1 MNSERQLELIE
12 ANEKLVIAML
22 QANSERDAS
31 VKRLR
36 DMANSAGLDALTGL
50 SNRVVLLDRFRH
62 AIVKSKRPG
71 ERLALL
77 FIDLNK
83 LKHIND
89 TFGHAAGDQ
98 ALKIA
103 ARCFTAAS
111 RNSDMVCRYGGGE
124 FVILLEEIFEI
135 SDVVAVVEKII
146 SSLSV
151 PVQVGPYAISL
162 SASIGISLY
171 PDNGDEA
178 EMLIAL
184 ADKAMYAAKSIGNG
198 KFIFAGKT
206 ISQEILGTHLLPPLM
221 PHQILSVENDQREK
235 HRRSADEQ
243 LAKSTL
249 TAQEPRAEAEQA
261 LRRQTEFLALLAHEL
276 RNPLGSLR
284 NLVSVLKQAAPE
296 AAIGVK
302 AQGIIDRQVVH
313 MTKLLDDV
321 LDMSRISTGKLRLE
335 RTFVDI
341 VEVIGQ
347 VIETT
352 QASIN
357 ERRQTLCCDLPD
369 FPVEILA
376 DSTRLNQIFGN
387 LLDNASK
394 YTPKDKTI
402 ELAVDINNT
411 SVIIKITDTG
421 IGITAEALPNVF
433 KMFVQDS
440 HATHFN
446 GKGLG
451 IGLALVKE
459 LVEAHG
465 GMVTANSDGRGLG
478 SQFTVTLPRQLGVSC
493 NSQLRAGFRPPV
505 SGKIVSRG
513 VVYED
518 GAEFSAKV

>member
-1 MNSERQLELIE
+1 MDSERQLELVE
-12 ANEKLVIAML
+12 ANENLVMAML
-22 QANSERDAS
+22 QAHSERDAIE
-31 VKRLR
+31 KRLR
-36 DMANSAGLDALTGL
+36 DMALSAGLDALTGL
-50 SNRVVLLDRFRH
+50 SSRVALLDRFRH
-62 AIVKSKRPG
+62 AIVKSKRRG

-77 FIDLNK
+77 FLDLNK
-83 LKHIND
+83 FKHIND
-89 TFGHAAGDQ
+89 TFGHATGDQ
-98 ALKIA
+98 VLKIA
-103 ARCFTAAS
+103 ARCFAAAS
-111 RNSDMVCRYGGGE
+111 RKSDTVCRYGGDE
-124 FVILLEEIFEI
+124 FVILLEEISEV

-146 SSLSV
+146 SSLST
-151 PVQVGPYAISL
+151 PDRVGPYAIRL
-162 SASIGISLY
+162 TASIGISLY

-184 ADKAMYAAKSIGNG
+184 ADKAMYAAKRIGNN

-221 PHQILSVENDQREK
+221 PHQILLVEKDQREK

-243 LAKSTL
+243 LANSTL
-249 TAQEPRAEAEQA
+249 TAQELRAGAEQA

-284 NLVSVLKQAAPE
+284 NVLSVLKQAPPE
-296 AAIGVK
+296 AAIEIK
-302 AQGIIDRQVVH
+302 AQGIIERQVVH

-321 LDMSRISTGKLRLE
+321 LDMSRISTGKMRLE
-335 RTFVDI
+335 RTLVDI

-352 QASIN
+352 QTSIG
-357 ERRQTLCCDLPD
+357 ERRQILCCDLPD

-376 DSTRLNQIFGN
+376 DPIRLNQIFGN

-394 YTPKDKTI
+394 YTPEEKTI
-402 ELAVDINNT
+402 ELAVEINET
-411 SVIIKITDTG
+411 SVIVKITDTG

-433 KMFVQDS
+433 NMFVQDS
-440 HATHFN
+440 HATRFN

-465 GMVTANSDGRGLG
+465 GLVTANSDGRGLG
-478 SQFTVTLPRQLGVSC
+478 SQFTVTLPRQLGGSP
-493 NSQLRAGFRPPV
+493 NSQIAGRV
-505 SGKIVSRG
+505 LSRSGCLEKSEFG
-513 VVYED
+513 V
-518 GAEFSAKV
+518 

>member
-1 MNSERQLELIE
+1 MLLGREFTSCATIVIARKFMNSERQLELIE
-12 ANEKLVIAML
+12 ANEKLVISML
-22 QANSERDAS
+22 QAYSERDVS

-36 DMANSAGLDALTGL
+36 DMELSAGLDALTGL

-62 AIVKSKRPG
+62 AIVKSKRRG

-83 LKHIND
+83 FKHIND

-98 ALKIA
+98 VLKIA

-111 RNSDMVCRYGGGE
+111 RKSDTVCRYGGDE
-124 FVILLEEIFEI
+124 FVILLEEISEI

-151 PVQVGPYAISL
+151 PDRVGPYAVRL
-162 SASIGISLY
+162 TASIGISLY
-171 PDNGDEA
+171 PDNGNEA

-184 ADKAMYAAKSIGNG
+184 ADKAMYAAKSIGNC
-198 KFIFAGKT
+198 KFIFAGET
-206 ISQEILGTHLLPPLM
+206 ISQKIPGTHLSPPLM
-221 PHQILSVENDQREK
+221 PHQVLLVEKDQREK

-243 LAKSTL
+243 LANSTL
-249 TAQEPRAEAEQA
+249 TAQGLRAGAEQA

-276 RNPLGSLR
+276 RKPLGSLS
-284 NLVSVLKQAAPE
+284 NVVSVLKQAPPG

-321 LDMSRISTGKLRLE
+321 LDISRISTGKMRLE
-335 RTFVDI
+335 PTLVDI
-341 VEVIGQ
+341 VKVIRQ

-357 ERRQTLCCDLPD
+357 ERRQILYCDLPD

-376 DSTRLNQIFGN
+376 DSTRLYQIFGN

-402 ELAVDINNT
+402 EVAVEINET
-411 SVIIKITDTG
+411 SVIVKITDTG

-440 HATHFN
+440 HATRFN

-478 SQFTVTLPRQLGVSC
+478 SQFTVTLPRQFGGPL
-493 NSQLRAGFRPPV
+493 Q
-505 SGKIVSRG
+505 
-513 VVYED
+513 
-518 GAEFSAKV
+518 

>member
-1 MNSERQLELIE
+1 MDSERQLELVE
-12 ANEKLVIAML
+12 ANENLVMAML
-22 QANSERDAS
+22 QAHSERDAS
-31 VKRLR
+31 EKRLR
-36 DMANSAGLDALTGL
+36 DMALSAGLDALTGL
-50 SNRVVLLDRFRH
+50 SSRVVLLDRFRH
-62 AIVKSKRPG
+62 AIVKSKRRG

-77 FIDLNK
+77 FLDLNK
-83 LKHIND
+83 FKHIND
-89 TFGHAAGDQ
+89 TFGHATGDQ
-98 ALKIA
+98 VLKIA

-111 RNSDMVCRYGGGE
+111 RKSDTVCRYGGDE
-124 FVILLEEIFEI
+124 FVILLEEISEV

-146 SSLSV
+146 SSLSI
-151 PVQVGPYAISL
+151 PDRVGPYAIRL
-162 SASIGISLY
+162 TASIGISLY

-184 ADKAMYAAKSIGNG
+184 ADKAMYAAKRIGNG

-221 PHQILSVENDQREK
+221 PHQILLVEKDQREK

-243 LAKSTL
+243 LANSTL
-249 TAQEPRAEAEQA
+249 TAQELRAGAEQA

-284 NLVSVLKQAAPE
+284 NVLSVLKQAPPE
-296 AAIGVK
+296 AAIEIK

-321 LDMSRISTGKLRLE
+321 LDMSRISTGKMRLE
-335 RTFVDI
+335 RTLVDI
-341 VEVIGQ
+341 VGVIGQ

-352 QASIN
+352 QTSIG
-357 ERRQTLCCDLPD
+357 ERRQILCCDLPD
-369 FPVEILA
+369 FTVEILA
-376 DSTRLNQIFGN
+376 DPIRLNQIFGN

-394 YTPKDKTI
+394 YTPEEKTI
-402 ELAVDINNT
+402 ELAVEINET
-411 SVIIKITDTG
+411 SVIVKITDTG

-433 KMFVQDS
+433 NMFVQDS
-440 HATHFN
+440 HATRFN

-465 GMVTANSDGRGLG
+465 GLVTANSDGRGLG
-478 SQFTVTLPRQLGVSC
+478 SQFIVTLPRQLGGSP
-493 NSQLRAGFRPPV
+493 NSQIADRVLSRSGCLEKSEFPKNPTFRRY
-505 SGKIVSRG
+505 S
-513 VVYED
+513 
-518 GAEFSAKV
+518 